1 MLRPVHD
8 VFVVVFVVF
17 VVVPTRFTKTHR
29 RPANP
34 ASRERSKIDPSP
46 RARARVSA
54 LAPPRRALSSIHSV
68 LSRPS
73 VRAPKPYIICV
84 NSHTR
89 VPAKPKK
96 EYI

>member
-8 VFVVVFVVF
+8 VFVFVVVVVV

-29 RPANP
+29 RPANRT
-34 ASRERSKIDPSP
+34 SRERSKIDPSP

-54 LAPPRRALSSIHSV
+54 LAPPRRALSIHSV